1 MASYQGMINMLQLKE
16 FPTIPS
22 FKSQNGFSMI
32 ELLVTILVFS
42 IGLLGIA
49 SLQTHGL
56 RMTRDAGLMTQASLL
71 ANNIAEKM
79 RSNILG
85 GACRCSL
92 SQSELSDWN
101 KNIQL
106 SLPNGLGVVNSLNK
120 KHTITVT
127 WTESPDS
134 LLAQS
139 RRSYELVV
147 RI

>member
-1 MASYQGMINMLQLKE
+1 MLQLKE
-16 FPTIPS
+16 LPSISS
-22 FKSQNGFSMI
+22 FKYQHGFSMI
-32 ELLVTILVFS
+32 ELLVTVLVFS
-42 IGLLGIA
+42 ICLLGIA

-85 GACRCSL
+85 GACLCSL
-92 SQSELSDWN
+92 SQTELSDWN
-101 KNIQL
+101 KNIQ
-106 SLPNGLGVVNSLNK
+106 SFLPNGLGVVNSLNQ
-120 KHTITVT
+120 KHTITIT
-127 WTESPDS
+127 WTESQDS

-139 RRSYELVV
+139 QRSYELVV